1 VVDLLVSG
9 FRFPDISGLQ
19 ESRTPN
25 INCWLPPYGR
35 TRLRIDDQ
43 VDVFYLHCPDSKTS
57 LSETLGAVNEAFQL
71 GYFKRFGLSNFF
83 AEEVQNV
90 YDLAKEKGYVL
101 PTVYQGN
108 YNPVARLQE
117 TLLFPTLRKLGIAFY
132 AYSPLAGGF
141 LTKTAA
147 DIKEGKGRF
156 NDTVLQGVY
165 KALYVKPAY
174 IDALAK
180 WEAAAAA
187 ESVTRAELATRW
199 VAFNP
204 LLKKE
209 RGDGIIIG
217 VSSNEQLE
225 QTLNYLKKGKL
236 SDEAI
241 KAIDDIWEAIKHEA
255 PYDNFHRDTSS
266 L

>member
-1 VVDLLVSG
+1 M
-9 FRFPDISGLQ
+9 
-19 ESRTPN
+19 
-25 INCWLPPYGR
+25 
-35 TRLRIDDQ
+35 
-43 VDVFYLHCPDSKTS
+43 
-57 LSETLGAVNEAFQL
+57 
-71 GYFKRFGLSNFF
+71 GYFRRFGLSNFL
-83 AEEVQNV
+83 AEEVQSV
-90 YDLAKEKGYVL
+90 YDTAKEHGYIL

-156 NDTVLQGVY
+156 NDKVVDGLY
-165 KALYVKPAY
+165 KKLYVKPTY
-174 IDALAK
+174 VDALAK
-180 WEAAAAA
+180 WEAVAIA
-187 ESVTRAELATRW
+187 EGVTRAELANRW

-204 LLKKE
+204 LLKKGK
-209 RGDGIIIG
+209 GDGIIIG

-225 QTLNYLKKGKL
+225 QTLAHLKKGKL
-236 SDEAI
+236 SEQAM

-255 PYDNFHRDTSS
+255 PYDNVHWSLSS
-266 L
+266 VSEMSQMVANGVLSPSS